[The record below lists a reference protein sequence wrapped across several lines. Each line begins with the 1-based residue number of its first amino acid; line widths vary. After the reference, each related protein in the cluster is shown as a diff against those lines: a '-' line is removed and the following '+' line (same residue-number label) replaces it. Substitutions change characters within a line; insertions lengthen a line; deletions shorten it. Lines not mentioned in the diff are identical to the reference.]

1 MVVRIVMGGVS
12 GAQNAEDCM
21 GGQSRDG
28 VSAKGEEEE

>member
-1 MVVRIVMGGVS
+1 MEVRMGMRGVG